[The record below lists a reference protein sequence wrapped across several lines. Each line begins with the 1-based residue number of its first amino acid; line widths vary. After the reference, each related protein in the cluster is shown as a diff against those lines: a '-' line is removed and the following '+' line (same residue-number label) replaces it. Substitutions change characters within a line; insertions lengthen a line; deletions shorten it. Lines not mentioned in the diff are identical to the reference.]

1 MITAQVLCDSTGS
14 HSPRLTT
21 FFATFHKF
29 ILAERNTHRALSRS
43 DRSSRAIP
51 TKILIEEVLDDPAM
65 PVEFHRRK
73 SGMGGG
79 ELLVG
84 EALKRCQDRWKS
96 HALHAA
102 WLAQNGLDDDES
114 KETLNRHLDQ
124 FTYTHSVMTATEPGW
139 LNFFGLRLNPMAQPE
154 IRVLAEIMW
163 EKWNESKPEKLELR
177 GSWHLPFIDDETWDA
192 LWPDTPDVMDEKAAA
207 IHVSAA
213 RCARTSYL
221 SFETRKPSTIAD
233 DLKLYGRLLTDRHLS
248 PFEHQATPDIT
259 VLICNNTL
267 CGEDYDTKFSHWTN
281 PHLHG
286 NLPGWIQFRKTIPG
300 EAIAPLPEGYAYNAR

>member
-1 MITAQVLCDSTGS
+1 MITAQILCDSTGS

-43 DRSSRAIP
+43 DRSSRAVP

-84 EALKRCQDRWKS
+84 EALKRCQDRWKYHS
-96 HALHAA
+96 SFAA
-102 WLAQNGLDDDES
+102 WWAQEGLDQDES

-163 EKWNESKPEKLELR
+163 EKWNENVPDKLEVN
-177 GSWHLPFIDDETWDA
+177 SWHLPMIDDGTLILYMGDKWVSDHA
-192 LWPDTPDVMDEKAAA
+192 FR
-207 IHVSAA
+207 ISAA
-213 RCARTSYL
+213 RCARTTYL
-221 SFETRKPSTIAD
+221 SLMTQKPSTVEE
-233 DLKLYGRLLTDRHLS
+233 DLRLANRLLADRHLS
-248 PFEHQATPDIT
+248 PFEHQATPDTPVRGSPREPGDEGQI
-259 VLICNNTL
+259 I
-267 CGEDYDTKFSHWTN
+267 GFYK

-300 EAIAPLPEGYAYNAR
+300 EAIAPLPEGYSYIRTPN